1 MKEKG
6 SEIGIPHYHIVKP
19 VTKERI
25 KGFSVN
31 KHGLKSKRDYIME
44 IEKHAN

>member
-1 MKEKG
+1 MKID
-6 SEIGIPHYHIVKP
+6 SEVGIPLYYMMKP
-19 VTKERI
+19 VTTERI

-44 IEKHAN
+44 IEKHAD